1 MATTKQATH
10 SELHIYLKRQQRA
23 VAHDK
28 AMEKLTSLLQE
39 QSLALE
45 ERISNCEEVQD
56 IARMISIQ
64 QQLLVWRLRRC
75 DVKELHEMYSGLR
88 DEYEVEFRKYIGVNK
103 IQ

>member
-10 SELHIYLKRQQRA
+10 SELHIYLKQKQRA

-45 ERISNCEEVQD
+45 ERISNCEEVLD

-88 DEYEVEFRKYIGVNK
+88 DEYEVEFRKYIGVTK
-103 IQ
+103 RQ